1 MRETK
6 DQTIERLRKQ
16 LDEANKI
23 IKELKTQTKSNHP
36 QLSDSDM
43 DRIMVDKDDEIREL
57 KKENS
62 HIRKLCAKK
71 VADEVAKRT
80 EAEVRIDEL
89 ERQVISK
96 EPDSQIK
103 GVGDSDYNVLRK
115 YKRGD
120 LLMGSIDMITPW
132 EELAFFN
139 TKDLIIRIHPKTGRQ
154 LSSKDIST
162 IKEYLRENHYYET
175 LLDKLYE
182 VTTKANSL
190 EVEGLD
196 LSNRDTMEI
205 IDKAHHLGL
214 VLLGQYI
221 KLFE

>member
-1 MRETK
+1 MQEK
-6 DQTIERLRKQ
+6 NNLRKLNQ
-16 LDEANKI
+16 ALKKI
-23 IKELKTQTKSNHP
+23 EYYEKLV
-36 QLSDSDM
+36 SDM
-43 DRIMVDKDDEIREL
+43 DHIMVDKDDEIREL

-96 EPDSQIK
+96 EPNSQIK

-162 IKEYLRENHYYET
+162 IKEYLRDNHYYET

>member
-1 MRETK
+1 MQEK
-6 DQTIERLRKQ
+6 NNLRKLNQ
-16 LDEANKI
+16 ALKKI
-23 IKELKTQTKSNHP
+23 EYYEKLV
-36 QLSDSDM
+36 SDM

-96 EPDSQIK
+96 EPNSQIK

-162 IKEYLRENHYYET
+162 IKEYLRDNHYYET